1 MPYAIN
7 IDHQKRHITVVATE
21 PVGVAD
27 VLQLLGQQIEN
38 GAWSYRTLHD
48 ARQVRWVPPPD
59 DVRVILA
66 YVDNNSKTLGPRGPV
81 AFVTDGSVLTGF
93 ARVYESMAE
102 GSSMQG
108 RVFGDVDLAMQWLAQ
123 QAEA

>member
-1 MPYAIN
+1 MPYSIN
-7 IDHQKRHITVVATE
+7 IDHRRRHITVVATE

-27 VLQLLGQQIEN
+27 VLHLLGQQIEN
-38 GAWSYRTLHD
+38 SAWGYRTLHD
-48 ARQVRWVPPPD
+48 ARQVRWVPTSEEMQI
-59 DVRVILA
+59 ILA

-93 ARVYESMAE
+93 ARVYDSMAE

-108 RVFGDVDLAMQWLAQ
+108 RVFNDVDVALQWLDQ